1 MPPYGNVW
9 VMLGSGRATSQS
21 DLHRVSRSP
30 ATCYARLVKIAAT
43 RKRLLALWFVLF
55 SAGGGPCFA
64 QSAQKIVDEYVHAE
78 GGAKALAKIQTASI
92 TGSLTD
98 DATGQSG
105 TYSLITKAP
114 DKFYSEIIIEPHRLI
129 EAYNG
134 KSAWGQDTWSQ
145 EASADSAP
153 ESAGVPHTLTGA
165 VASEWEA
172 AGRYLNSRLADAK
185 KSKFGLQLIDSE
197 DVGGRKAYHV
207 RIALSPRVSRELF
220 FDAQTH
226 LLIREIIPAAAQQ
239 QPGSKNAAAEEL
251 DYADYRL
258 VDGIEAP
265 YRITLRRAGRTYA
278 VAVSRIEWNAPVND
292 SVFDFP
298 NSKGRPLPD
307 IQLLLV
313 DVAKNQKAI
322 EELQK
327 QYTCHLVAVVEKF
340 DSKGQVSSREVK
352 VYDVFNCGG
361 DEIRHL
367 VKDDSKPLTA
377 EQQHKEDER
386 FNKEFSEFQ
395 KKQTELANDPK
406 KQEKEDERQQAQ
418 ISDFLRAESFTNPRR
433 ERFRGQDVIVFD
445 FGPNPDYKPRKLAES
460 IVQKLVGVVWI
471 DEQARDVARLEAR
484 FSETAKIGGGLLASL
499 DKGTNLVFEQTK
511 INGEVWLPS
520 YAEVHAGARVVFVRV
535 RQNEIDRYSDY
546 KKFRVETKIGPSTP
560 VEDLP
565 QPPTPETPPKP

>member
-1 MPPYGNVW
+1 M
-9 VMLGSGRATSQS
+9 
-21 DLHRVSRSP
+21 
-30 ATCYARLVKIAAT
+30 KIAT
-43 RKRLLALWFVLF
+43 IQKRLLALWFVLL
-55 SAGGGPCFA
+55 SAGSSPCSA

-78 GGAKALAKIQTASI
+78 GGAKALAKIQTANI
-92 TGSLTD
+92 TGSLAD
-98 DATGQSG
+98 DATGKSG

-114 DKFYSEIIIEPHRLI
+114 DKFYSEIIIEPYRLI

-134 KSAWGQDTWSQ
+134 KSAWGQDTWAK
-145 EASADSAP
+145 EISADSSSDSTGA
-153 ESAGVPHTLTGA
+153 PHTLTSA
-165 VASEWEA
+165 VATEWEA

-185 KSKFGLQLIDSE
+185 KSKFGLQLIDAE

-239 QPGSKNAAAEEL
+239 QAESKSTVAEEF
-251 DYADYRL
+251 DYADYRR

-265 YRITLRRAGRTYA
+265 YRITLRRAGRSYT
-278 VAVSRIEWNAPVND
+278 VSVSRIEWNAPVND

-298 NSKGRPLPD
+298 NNKSRPLPD
-307 IQLLLV
+307 IKALLL

-327 QYTCHLVAVVEKF
+327 QYTCHVVAEEEKF
-340 DSKGQVSSREVK
+340 GSKGDVTSREVK
-352 VYDVFNCGG
+352 EYDVFNCGG

-367 VKDDSKPLTA
+367 VKDDSKPLTT

-395 KKQTELANDPK
+395 KKQAELASDPK

-445 FGPNPDYKPRKLAES
+445 FGPNTDYKPRKLVES

-499 DKGTNLVFEQTK
+499 DKGTNLVIEQTK

-520 YAEVHAGARVVFVRV
+520 YAEVHATARVVFVRV

-565 QPPTPETPPKP
+565 QQPNPETPQKP

>member
-1 MPPYGNVW
+1 MKIV
-9 VMLGSGRATSQS
+9 TS
-21 DLHRVSRSP
+21 P
-30 ATCYARLVKIAAT
+30 KF
-43 RKRLLALWFVLF
+43 LLALWLIVF
-55 SAGGGPCFA
+55 SCGGRPCFA

-78 GGAKALAKIQTASI
+78 GGAKSLAKIQTASI
-92 TGSLTD
+92 TGNLVD
-98 DATGQSG
+98 DSTGQSG

-114 DKFYSEIIIEPHRLI
+114 DNFYSEIIIEPYRLI

-134 KSAWGQDTWSQ
+134 KSAWGQDTSDKNSSAQ
-145 EASADSAP
+145 NTSADSSSDSTGA
-153 ESAGVPHTLTGA
+153 PHTLTGA

-185 KSKFGLQLIDSE
+185 KSKFGLQLIGTE
-197 DVGGRKAYHV
+197 DVDGHKAYHV

-226 LLIREIIPAAAQQ
+226 LLIRETIPATA
-239 QPGSKNAAAEEL
+239 QPGSKNAVAEEF
-251 DYADYRL
+251 DYGDYRR
-258 VDGIEAP
+258 VDGVETP
-265 YRITLRRAGRTYA
+265 YRITLRRAGRSYT
-278 VAVSRIEWNAPVND
+278 VSVSRIEWNAPVND

-298 NSKGRPLPD
+298 NNKGRPLPD
-307 IQLLLV
+307 IKALLL

-327 QYTCHLVAVVEKF
+327 QYTCHLVTEEEKS
-340 DSKGQVSSREVK
+340 DSKGGVTSRTVK
-352 VYDVFNCGG
+352 EYDVFNCGG
-361 DEIRHL
+361 DEVRHL

-395 KKQTELANDPK
+395 KKQAELANDPK
-406 KQEKEDERQQAQ
+406 KQEKEDERQQTQ

-445 FGPNPDYKPRKLAES
+445 FGPNPDYKPRKLVES

-499 DKGTNLVFEQTK
+499 DKGTNLVIEQTK

-520 YAEVHAGARVVFVRV
+520 YAEVHATARVVFVKV
-535 RQNEIDRYSDY
+535 HENEIDRYGDY

-565 QPPTPETPPKP
+565 QQPNTEMPPKP

>member
-1 MPPYGNVW
+1 
-9 VMLGSGRATSQS
+9 
-21 DLHRVSRSP
+21 
-30 ATCYARLVKIAAT
+30 VKIAAIQ
-43 RKRLLALWFVLF
+43 KRLLVLWVVLF
-55 SAGGGPCFA
+55 SASSSLCFA

-78 GGAKALAKIQTASI
+78 GGAKALARIQTASI

-114 DKFYSEIIIEPHRLI
+114 DKFYSEIIVEPRRMI

-134 KSAWGQDTWSQ
+134 KSAWGQDTGAD
-145 EASADSAP
+145 ASSDSMGP
-153 ESAGVPHTLTGA
+153 PHTLTGA

-185 KSKFGLQLIDSE
+185 KSKFGLQLVDTE

-220 FDAQTH
+220 FDMQTH

-239 QPGSKNAAAEEL
+239 QSGSKKAVAEEL
-251 DYADYRL
+251 DYADYRQ

-265 YRITLRRAGRTYA
+265 YRITLRRAGHTYT

-292 SVFDFP
+292 SVFNFP
-298 NSKGRPLPD
+298 NSKGRPLPG

-327 QYTCHLVAVVEKF
+327 QYTCHLVAEEEKF
-340 DSKGQVSSREVK
+340 DSKGQVTSREVK
-352 VYDVFNCGG
+352 EYDVFNCGG

-395 KKQTELANDPK
+395 KKQAELANDPK

-418 ISDFLRAESFTNPRR
+418 VSDFLRAESFTNPRR

-445 FGPNPDYKPRKLAES
+445 FGPNPDYKPRKLVES

-471 DEQARDVARLEAR
+471 DEEARDVARLEAR

-511 INGEVWLPS
+511 INGQVWLPS
-520 YAEVHAGARVVFVRV
+520 YAEVHAAARVVFVRV

-560 VEDLP
+560 VTDV
-565 QPPTPETPPKP
+565 PEPANPAKNP

>member
-1 MPPYGNVW
+1 
-9 VMLGSGRATSQS
+9 MLGSGRATSQS

-43 RKRLLALWFVLF
+43 RKRLLPFWFVLLN
-55 SAGGGPCFA
+55 AGGSPCFA

-78 GGAKALAKIQTASI
+78 GGAKALARIQTASS

-114 DKFYSEIIIEPHRLI
+114 DKFYSEIIIEPRRMI

-134 KSAWGQDTWSQ
+134 KSAWGQDTGAD
-145 EASADSAP
+145 ASSDSMGP
-153 ESAGVPHTLTGA
+153 PHTLTGA

-185 KSKFGLQLIDSE
+185 KSKFGLQLVDTE

-226 LLIREIIPAAAQQ
+226 LLVREIIPAAAQQ

-327 QYTCHLVAVVEKF
+327 QYTCHLVAEEEKF
-340 DSKGQVSSREVK
+340 DSKGQVTSREVK
-352 VYDVFNCGG
+352 EYDVFNCGG

-377 EQQHKEDER
+377 EQKHKEDER

-445 FGPNPDYKPRKLAES
+445 FGPNPDYKPRKLVES

-471 DEQARDVARLEAR
+471 DEEARDVARLEAR

-520 YAEVHAGARVVFVRV
+520 YAEVHAAARVVFVRV

>member
-1 MPPYGNVW
+1 
-9 VMLGSGRATSQS
+9 
-21 DLHRVSRSP
+21 
-30 ATCYARLVKIAAT
+30 VKTVTIQ
-43 RKRLLALWFVLF
+43 KRLLVLWFVLF
-55 SAGGGPCFA
+55 GAGSGPCFA

-114 DKFYSEIIIEPHRLI
+114 DKFYSEIIIEPSRLI

-134 KSAWGQDTWSQ
+134 KSAWGQD
-145 EASADSAP
+145 ASGKNTSGQDTSANSSSDSTGA
-153 ESAGVPHTLTGA
+153 PHTLTGA

-185 KSKFGLQLIDSE
+185 KSKFGLQLINTE

-226 LLIREIIPAAAQQ
+226 LLIRETIPATAQQ
-239 QPGSKNAAAEEL
+239 QPGSKNTVADEF
-251 DYADYRL
+251 DYADYRR
-258 VDGIEAP
+258 VDGVEAP
-265 YRITLRRAGRTYA
+265 YRITIRRLGRSYSIT
-278 VAVSRIEWNAPVND
+278 VSRIEWNAPVND

-307 IQLLLV
+307 IKALLL

-327 QYTCHLVAVVEKF
+327 QYTCHLVAEEEKF
-340 DSKGQVSSREVK
+340 DSKGGVTSRAVK
-352 VYDVFNCGG
+352 EYDVFNCGG

-367 VKDDSKPLTA
+367 VKDEAKPLTP

-395 KKQTELANDPK
+395 KKQAELANDPK

-445 FGPNPDYKPRKLAES
+445 FGPNPDYKPRKLVES

-484 FSETAKIGGGLLASL
+484 FSDKVKIGAGLLASL

-520 YAEVHAGARVVFVRV
+520 YAEVHAAARVVFVRV

-560 VEDLP
+560 VTDI
-565 QPPTPETPPKP
+565 PEHANPKKNP

>member
-1 MPPYGNVW
+1 
-9 VMLGSGRATSQS
+9 
-21 DLHRVSRSP
+21 
-30 ATCYARLVKIAAT
+30 LVKIAAI

-55 SAGGGPCFA
+55 TAGAGPCFA

-78 GGAKALAKIQTASI
+78 GGTKALAKIQTASI
-92 TGSLTD
+92 TGSLVD
-98 DATGQSG
+98 DSTGQSG

-114 DKFYSEIIIEPHRLI
+114 DKFYSEIIIEPYRLI

-134 KSAWGQDTWSQ
+134 KSAWGQDAWTG
-145 EASADSAP
+145 EVSADSPSDA
-153 ESAGVPHTLTGA
+153 SSDSSSGSKGAPHTLTGA

-172 AGRYLNSRLADAK
+172 AGRYVNSRLADAK
-185 KSKFGLQLIDSE
+185 KSKFGLQFIGTE

-207 RIALSPRVSRELF
+207 RVALSPRVSRGLF

-226 LLIREIIPAAAQQ
+226 LLIREIIPDTAQQ
-239 QPGSKNAAAEEL
+239 QGSKTAVAQEL
-251 DYADYRL
+251 DYADYRRI
-258 VDGIEAP
+258 DGVEAP
-265 YRITLRRAGRTYA
+265 YRITLRRAGRSYT
-278 VAVSRIEWNAPVND
+278 VSVTRIEWNAPVND

-298 NSKGRPLPD
+298 NNKARPLPD
-307 IQLLLV
+307 IKALLL

-327 QYTCHLVAVVEKF
+327 QYTCHLVAEEEKF
-340 DSKGQVSSREVK
+340 DSKGGVTSRTVK
-352 VYDVFNCGG
+352 EYDVFNCGG
-361 DEIRHL
+361 DEVRHL

-377 EQQHKEDER
+377 EQQHRENER

-395 KKQTELANDPK
+395 KRQAELANDPK

-445 FGPNPDYKPRKLAES
+445 FGPNPDYKPRKLVES

-471 DEQARDVARLEAR
+471 DEEARDVARLEAR
-484 FSETAKIGGGLLASL
+484 FSDSAKIGGGLLASV
-499 DKGTNLVFEQTK
+499 DRGTNLVIEQTK

-520 YAEVHAGARVVFVRV
+520 YAEVHATARVVFVKV
-535 RQNEIDRYSDY
+535 HQNEIDRYSDY

-560 VEDLP
+560 VTDLP
-565 QPPTPETPPKP
+565 RQTNPEAPPKP

>member
-1 MPPYGNVW
+1 
-9 VMLGSGRATSQS
+9 
-21 DLHRVSRSP
+21 
-30 ATCYARLVKIAAT
+30 LVKIAAT
-43 RKRLLALWFVLF
+43 RKLLLVLCCILF
-55 SAGGGPCFA
+55 SGISSPCFA

-78 GGAKALAKIQTASI
+78 GGAKALAKIQTARI
-92 TGSLTD
+92 TGSLAE
-98 DATGQSG
+98 DATGRSG

-114 DKFYSEIIIEPHRLI
+114 NKFYSEIIIGPRRLI
-129 EAYNG
+129 ESYNG
-134 KSAWGQDTWSQ
+134 KSAWGQDTSDLDDSGQ
-145 EASADSAP
+145 ETGTDSSSDSAG
-153 ESAGVPHTLTGA
+153 APHTLTGA
-165 VASEWEA
+165 VALEWEA

-185 KSKFGLQLIDSE
+185 KSKFGLQLINTE

-207 RIALSPRVSRELF
+207 RVALSPRVSRELF

-239 QPGSKNAAAEEL
+239 QPGSKNATAEEL
-251 DYADYRL
+251 DYADYRRI
-258 VDGIEAP
+258 DGVETP
-265 YRITLRRAGRTYA
+265 YRITLRRLGRSYTIT
-278 VAVSRIEWNAPVND
+278 VSRIEWNAPVND

-307 IQLLLV
+307 IKALLL

-327 QYTCHLVAVVEKF
+327 QYTCHVIAEEEKIG
-340 DSKGQVSSREVK
+340 SKGDVTSREVK
-352 VYDVFNCGG
+352 EYDVFNCGG

-395 KKQTELANDPK
+395 KKQAELANDPK
-406 KQEKEDERQQAQ
+406 KQEKEYERQQTQ

-445 FGPNPDYKPRKLAES
+445 FGPNPDFKPRKLVES

-499 DKGTNLVFEQTK
+499 DKGTNLVIEQTK

-520 YAEVHAGARVVFVRV
+520 YAEVHATARVVFVKV
-535 RQNEIDRYSDY
+535 HQNEIDRYSDY

-560 VEDLP
+560 VTKEP
-565 QPPTPETPPKP
+565 ANPAKNP

>member
-1 MPPYGNVW
+1 
-9 VMLGSGRATSQS
+9 
-21 DLHRVSRSP
+21 
-30 ATCYARLVKIAAT
+30 LVKIVT
-43 RKRLLALWFVLF
+43 IQKHLLALWFVLF
-55 SAGGGPCFA
+55 GAGSGPCFA

-92 TGSLTD
+92 SGNLVD
-98 DATGQSG
+98 DSTGQSG

-114 DKFYSEIIIEPHRLI
+114 DKFYSEIIIEPTRLI

-134 KSAWGQDTWSQ
+134 KSAWGQDSSGKNTSGQ
-145 EASADSAP
+145 DTSADSSSDSTGA
-153 ESAGVPHTLTGA
+153 PHTLTGA

-185 KSKFGLQLIDSE
+185 KSKFGLQLINTE

-226 LLIREIIPAAAQQ
+226 LLIRETIPATAQQ
-239 QPGSKNAAAEEL
+239 QPGSKNAVVEEL
-251 DYADYRL
+251 DYADYRRI
-258 VDGIEAP
+258 DGVEAP
-265 YRITLRRAGRTYA
+265 YRITLRRAGRTYT

-298 NSKGRPLPD
+298 NSRSRPLPD
-307 IQLLLV
+307 IKALLL

-327 QYTCHLVAVVEKF
+327 QYTCHLVAEEEKF
-340 DSKGQVSSREVK
+340 DSKGGVTSRAVK
-352 VYDVFNCGG
+352 EYDVFNCGG

-367 VKDDSKPLTA
+367 VKDESKPLSA

-395 KKQTELANDPK
+395 KKQAELANDPK

-445 FGPNPDYKPRKLAES
+445 FGPNPDYKPRKLVES

-484 FSETAKIGGGLLASL
+484 FSDKVKIGAGLLASL

-520 YAEVHAGARVVFVRV
+520 YAEVHAAARVVFVRV

-560 VEDLP
+560 VTDI
-565 QPPTPETPPKP
+565 PEHANPKKNP

>member
-1 MPPYGNVW
+1 
-9 VMLGSGRATSQS
+9 
-21 DLHRVSRSP
+21 
-30 ATCYARLVKIAAT
+30 LVKIAAT
-43 RKRLLALWFVLF
+43 RKRLLAFWFVLLN
-55 SAGGGPCFA
+55 AGGSPCFA

-98 DATGQSG
+98 DATGKSG

-114 DKFYSEIIIEPHRLI
+114 DKFYSEIIIEPHRMI

-134 KSAWGQDTWSQ
+134 KSAWGQDTGAD
-145 EASADSAP
+145 ASSDSMGP
-153 ESAGVPHTLTGA
+153 PHTLTGA

-185 KSKFGLQLIDSE
+185 KSKFGLQLVDTQ

-220 FDAQTH
+220 FDVQTH

-251 DYADYRL
+251 DYADYRQ

-265 YRITLRRAGRTYA
+265 YRITLRRAGHTYT

-327 QYTCHLVAVVEKF
+327 QYTCHLVAEEEKF
-340 DSKGQVSSREVK
+340 DSKGQVTSREVK
-352 VYDVFNCGG
+352 EYDVFNCGG

-377 EQQHKEDER
+377 EQQCKEDER

-395 KKQTELANDPK
+395 KKQAELANDPK

-418 ISDFLRAESFTNPRR
+418 ISDFLRAERFTNPRR

-445 FGPNPDYKPRKLAES
+445 FGPNPDYKPRKLVES
-460 IVQKLVGVVWI
+460 IVNH
-471 DEQARDVARLEAR
+471 RR
-484 FSETAKIGGGLLASL
+484 F
-499 DKGTNLVFEQTK
+499 
-511 INGEVWLPS
+511 LPS
-520 YAEVHAGARVVFVRV
+520 R
-535 RQNEIDRYSDY
+535 
-546 KKFRVETKIGPSTP
+546 
-560 VEDLP
+560 
-565 QPPTPETPPKP
+565 

>member
-1 MPPYGNVW
+1 
-9 VMLGSGRATSQS
+9 
-21 DLHRVSRSP
+21 
-30 ATCYARLVKIAAT
+30 
-43 RKRLLALWFVLF
+43 
-55 SAGGGPCFA
+55 
-64 QSAQKIVDEYVHAE
+64 VDEYVHSE
-78 GGAKALAKIQTASI
+78 GGAKALARIQTASI

-114 DKFYSEIIIEPHRLI
+114 NKFYSEIIVEPRCLI

-134 KSAWGQDTWSQ
+134 KSAWGQDSSDQDTSGQ
-145 EASADSAP
+145 DTGANSSSGAVHA
-153 ESAGVPHTLTGA
+153 PHTLTGA

-185 KSKFGLQLIDSE
+185 KSKFGLQVIDSE
-197 DVGGRKAYHV
+197 EVDGRKAYHV
-207 RIALSPRVSRELF
+207 RIVLSPRVSRELF
-220 FDAQTH
+220 FDIQTH

-239 QPGSKNAAAEEL
+239 PGSKNAVAEEL
-251 DYADYRL
+251 DYADYRR
-258 VDGIEAP
+258 VDGIEMP
-265 YRITLRRAGRTYA
+265 YRITPRRAGRAYT

-307 IQLLLV
+307 IKALLL

-327 QYTCHLVAVVEKF
+327 QYTCHVVAEEEKF
-340 DSKGQVSSREVK
+340 DSRGDVTSREVK
-352 VYDVFNCGG
+352 EYDVFNCGG

-367 VKDDSKPLTA
+367 VKNDSKPLSA
-377 EQQHKEDER
+377 EQQRKEDER
-386 FNKEFSEFQ
+386 FYKEFSELQ
-395 KKQTELANDPK
+395 KKQAELANDPK

-433 ERFRGQDVIVFD
+433 ERFRGQDVIAFD
-445 FGPNPDYKPRKLAES
+445 FGPNADYKPRKLVES

-484 FSETAKIGGGLLASL
+484 FSDKVKIGAGLLASL

-560 VEDLP
+560 VQDLP
-565 QPPTPETPPKP
+565 QPPNPETPPKQ

>member
-1 MPPYGNVW
+1 
-9 VMLGSGRATSQS
+9 
-21 DLHRVSRSP
+21 
-30 ATCYARLVKIAAT
+30 VKIAAM
-43 RKRLLALWFVLF
+43 RKPLLAIWFVLF
-55 SAGGGPCFA
+55 SAGCGPCFA

-78 GGAKALAKIQTASI
+78 GGAKALAGIQTASI

-114 DKFYSEIIIEPHRLI
+114 NKFYSEIIIEPHRLI

-134 KSAWGQDTWSQ
+134 KSAWGQDTSDQ
-145 EASADSAP
+145 DTSGQDTGAISSSGPVDA
-153 ESAGVPHTLTGA
+153 PHTLTGA

-197 DVGGRKAYHV
+197 DVDGRKAYHV
-207 RIALSPRVSRELF
+207 RIVLSPRVSRELF

-239 QPGSKNAAAEEL
+239 PGSKNAAAEEL
-251 DYADYRL
+251 DYADYRR
-258 VDGIEAP
+258 VDGIEMP
-265 YRITLRRAGRTYA
+265 YRITLRRAGRNYT

-307 IQLLLV
+307 IKALLL

-327 QYTCHLVAVVEKF
+327 QYTCHVVAEEEKF
-340 DSKGQVSSREVK
+340 DSRGDVTSREVK
-352 VYDVFNCGG
+352 EYDVFNCGG

-367 VKDDSKPLTA
+367 VKNDSKPLSA
-377 EQQHKEDER
+377 EQQRKEDER

-395 KKQTELANDPK
+395 KKQAELANDPK
-406 KQEKEDERQQAQ
+406 KREKEDELQQAQ
-418 ISDFLRAESFTNPRR
+418 ISDFLRAETFTNPRR

-445 FGPNPDYKPRKLAES
+445 FGPNPDYKPRKLVES

-484 FSETAKIGGGLLASL
+484 FSDKVKIGAGLLASL

-560 VEDLP
+560 VQDLP
-565 QPPTPETPPKP
+565 QQPNPGTPPKQ

>member
-1 MPPYGNVW
+1 
-9 VMLGSGRATSQS
+9 
-21 DLHRVSRSP
+21 
-30 ATCYARLVKIAAT
+30 LVKIAAI
-43 RKRLLALWFVLF
+43 RKPLLAIGFVLF
-55 SAGGGPCFA
+55 SAGGSPCFA

-78 GGAKALAKIQTASI
+78 GGATALARIQTASI

-114 DKFYSEIIIEPHRLI
+114 NKFYSEIIVEPRRLI

-134 KSAWGQDTWSQ
+134 KSAWGQDTSDQ
-145 EASADSAP
+145 DSSAQDTGANSSSGSVDA
-153 ESAGVPHTLTGA
+153 PHTLTGA

-207 RIALSPRVSRELF
+207 RIVLSPRVSRELF
-220 FDAQTH
+220 FDIQTH
-226 LLIREIIPAAAQQ
+226 LLIREIIPAAAQ

-251 DYADYRL
+251 DYADYRR
-258 VDGIEAP
+258 VDGIEMP
-265 YRITLRRAGRTYA
+265 YRITLRRAGRADT

-307 IQLLLV
+307 IKALLL

-327 QYTCHLVAVVEKF
+327 QYTCHVVAEEEKF
-340 DSKGQVSSREVK
+340 DSRGDVASREVK
-352 VYDVFNCGG
+352 EYDVFNCGG

-367 VKDDSKPLTA
+367 VKNDSKPLSA
-377 EQQHKEDER
+377 EQQRKEDER

-395 KKQTELANDPK
+395 KKQAELANDPK

-418 ISDFLRAESFTNPRR
+418 ISDFLRAETFTNLRR

-445 FGPNPDYKPRKLAES
+445 FGPNPDYKPRKLVES

-484 FSETAKIGGGLLASL
+484 FSDKVKIGAGLLASL

-520 YAEVHAGARVVFVRV
+520 CAEVHAGARVVFVRV

-560 VEDLP
+560 VTDPP
-565 QPPTPETPPKP
+565 QSPSESPSR

>member
-1 MPPYGNVW
+1 MKI
-9 VMLGSGRATSQS
+9 
-21 DLHRVSRSP
+21 P
-30 ATCYARLVKIAAT
+30 AI
-43 RKRLLALWFVLF
+43 RKRLLGLWFVLF
-55 SAGGGPCFA
+55 GVGVSTCFA

-78 GGAKALAKIQTASI
+78 GGAKALAKIQTAGI

-114 DKFYSEIIIEPHRLI
+114 DKFYSEVIVEPRRMI

-134 KSAWGQDTWSQ
+134 KSAWGQDTG
-145 EASADSAP
+145 ADPSSDSTGAP
-153 ESAGVPHTLTGA
+153 HSLTGA

-172 AGRYLNSRLADAK
+172 AGRYLNGRLADAK
-185 KSKFGLQLIDSE
+185 KSKFGLQLIDTE

-220 FDAQTH
+220 FDTQTH

-239 QPGSKNAAAEEL
+239 PGSKSAAAEEL
-251 DYADYRL
+251 NYADYQR

-265 YRITLRRAGRTYA
+265 YRITIHRAGRSYT
-278 VAVSRIEWNAPVND
+278 VSVSRIEWNAPVND

-307 IQLLLV
+307 IKALLL

-327 QYTCHLVAVVEKF
+327 QYTCHVVAEEEKF
-340 DSKGQVSSREVK
+340 DSRGDVTSREVK
-352 VYDVFNCGG
+352 EYDVFNCGG

-367 VKDDSKPLTA
+367 VKDDSKPLSA

-395 KKQTELANDPK
+395 KKQAELANDPK
-406 KQEKEDERQQAQ
+406 KQEKEDERQQTQ

-445 FGPNPDYKPRKLAES
+445 FGPNPDYKPRKLVES

-484 FSETAKIGGGLLASL
+484 FSDKVKIGGGLLASL

-520 YAEVHAGARVVFVRV
+520 YAEVHAGARVFFVRV

-546 KKFRVETKIGPSTP
+546 KKFRVETKIGPSMP
-560 VEDLP
+560 VESLP
-565 QPPTPETPPKP
+565 QQPNPETPAKP

>member
-1 MPPYGNVW
+1 
-9 VMLGSGRATSQS
+9 
-21 DLHRVSRSP
+21 
-30 ATCYARLVKIAAT
+30 LVKIVTA
-43 RKRLLALWFVLF
+43 RKPLLALWFVIF
-55 SAGGGPCFA
+55 GGSSPCFA

-92 TGSLTD
+92 TGSLVD

-114 DKFYSEIIIEPHRLI
+114 NKFYSEIIVEPHRLI

-134 KSAWGQDTWSQ
+134 KSAWGQDTSGQ
-145 EASADSAP
+145 ETGADSSP
-153 ESAGVPHTLTGA
+153 ESTGAPHTLTGA
-165 VASEWEA
+165 VATEWEA
-172 AGRYLNSRLADAK
+172 AGRYLNSRLADTK
-185 KSKFGLQLIDSE
+185 KSKFGLQLIDIQ

-207 RIALSPRVSRELF
+207 HISLSPSVSRELF
-220 FDAQTH
+220 FDTQTH
-226 LLIREIIPAAAQQ
+226 LMIREIIPAAAQHQ
-239 QPGSKNAAAEEL
+239 LRESKGAVAVEL
-251 DYADYRL
+251 DYADYRP
-258 VDGIEAP
+258 VDGIVAP
-265 YRITLRRAGRTYA
+265 YRITLHRAGHVYT

-298 NSKGRPLPD
+298 NNKSRPLPD
-307 IQLLLV
+307 IKSLLLE
-313 DVAKNQKAI
+313 VAKNQKAI

-327 QYTCHLVAVVEKF
+327 QYTCHVVAEEEKF
-340 DSKGQVSSREVK
+340 DSKGQVTLRTVK
-352 VYDVFNCGG
+352 EYDVFNCGG

-367 VKDDSKPLTA
+367 VKDDSKPLTVD
-377 EQQHKEDER
+377 QQHKEDER

-395 KKQTELANDPK
+395 KKQAELANDPK
-406 KQEKEDERQQAQ
+406 KQEKENEREQAQ

-445 FGPNPDYKPRKLAES
+445 FGANPDYKPRKLVES

-484 FSETAKIGGGLLASL
+484 FSDKVKIGAGLLASL

-520 YAEVHAGARVVFVRV
+520 YAEVHAAARVVFVRV

-546 KKFRVETKIGPSTP
+546 KKFRVETRIGPSTP
-560 VEDLP
+560 VQDTP
-565 QPPTPETPPKP
+565 QQPDAEPPPKP

>member
-1 MPPYGNVW
+1 
-9 VMLGSGRATSQS
+9 
-21 DLHRVSRSP
+21 
-30 ATCYARLVKIAAT
+30 LVKIVT
-43 RKRLLALWFVLF
+43 IQKHLLALWFVLF
-55 SAGGGPCFA
+55 GAGSGPCFA

-92 TGSLTD
+92 SGNLVD
-98 DATGQSG
+98 DSTGQSG

-114 DKFYSEIIIEPHRLI
+114 DKFYSEIIIEPTRLI

-134 KSAWGQDTWSQ
+134 KSAWGQDSSGKNTSGQ
-145 EASADSAP
+145 DTSADSSSDSTGA
-153 ESAGVPHTLTGA
+153 PHTLTGA

-185 KSKFGLQLIDSE
+185 KSKFGLQLINTE

-226 LLIREIIPAAAQQ
+226 LLIRETIPATAQQ
-239 QPGSKNAAAEEL
+239 QPGSKNAVVEEL
-251 DYADYRL
+251 DYADYRRI
-258 VDGIEAP
+258 DGVEAP
-265 YRITLRRAGRTYA
+265 YRITLRRAGRTYT

-298 NSKGRPLPD
+298 NSRSRPLPD
-307 IQLLLV
+307 IKALLL

-327 QYTCHLVAVVEKF
+327 QYTCHLVAEEEKF
-340 DSKGQVSSREVK
+340 DSKGGVTSRAVK
-352 VYDVFNCGG
+352 EYDVFNCGG

-367 VKDDSKPLTA
+367 VKDEAKPLSA

-395 KKQTELANDPK
+395 KKQAELANDPK

-445 FGPNPDYKPRKLAES
+445 FGPNPDYKPRKLVES

-484 FSETAKIGGGLLASL
+484 FSDKVKIGAGLLASL

-520 YAEVHAGARVVFVRV
+520 YAEVHAAARVVFVRV

-560 VEDLP
+560 VTDI
-565 QPPTPETPPKP
+565 PEHANPKKNP